1 MSAPDDVT
9 PHFRDYNQSCSP
21 SRRRPLA
28 SLLREQWFLW
38 FHAWFPLIALF
49 FFSFSFF
56 KTSVSNCLIVFLYIY
71 LLMLSLVEREREI
84 SNLVEAKG
92 LNEPSTGGYIL
103 LREFFA
109 LMMRRQHTL
118 CRCVL
123 LFHLFQ
129 PVAVGI
135 PFKMSVGWE
144 GRDSL
149 LPLSLSRNNMS
160 KARCQDSRTI
170 SSRQTIGHDAAILEY
185 CRWQWYLQPPCRK
198 LTVLGYVLI
207 DIRNHSPYL

>member
-49 FFSFSFF
+49 FLSFSFF

-71 LLMLSLVEREREI
+71 LLMLSLVERERDFQFGGGERVERTQHWRIYIIERIFRLDDEKATYIVSLCSPFSFI
-84 SNLVEAKG
+84 STRCGRNPFQNVG
-92 LNEPSTGGYIL
+92 R
-103 LREFFA
+103 LRGERFFIA
-109 LMMRRQHTL
+109 
-118 CRCVL
+118 
-123 LFHLFQ
+123 
-129 PVAVGI
+129 
-135 PFKMSVGWE
+135 S
-144 GRDSL
+144 
-149 LPLSLSRNNMS
+149 LSLSRNNMS

>member
-1 MSAPDDVT
+1 M
-9 PHFRDYNQSCSP
+9 
-21 SRRRPLA
+21 
-28 SLLREQWFLW
+28 W
-38 FHAWFPLIALF
+38 
-49 FFSFSFF
+49 
-56 KTSVSNCLIVFLYIY
+56 
-71 LLMLSLVEREREI
+71 REREI

-92 LNEPSTGGYIL
+92 LNEPSTGGYTL

-149 LPLSLSRNNMS
+149 LPLSRNNMS

-207 DIRNHSPYL
+207 DIRNHSPYTYKMGNFISRPSITECSRWRKKLHFFGGVLFLNCEEMRKCLLNWSTH